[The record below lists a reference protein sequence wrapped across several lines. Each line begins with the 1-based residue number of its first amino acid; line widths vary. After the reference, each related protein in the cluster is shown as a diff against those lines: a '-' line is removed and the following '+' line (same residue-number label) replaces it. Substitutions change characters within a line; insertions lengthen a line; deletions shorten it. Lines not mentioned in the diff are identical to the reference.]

1 MNSLAISGSQKRSY
15 LKWLFWM
22 LALLVLVALSLFAYH
37 FFMVMT
43 DSYGTFYSATDLAD
57 LDSDGDLDV
66 ILHNVRQ
73 EGEFTAFGGAT
84 PWLNQGNGEFGARRL
99 EQDTA
104 GGGWDSAAGDVD
116 RDGDVD
122 LVVFMGYQLRLLLN
136 QGGAQGG
143 QVGDFRIS
151 RNILGPERSG
161 QYGSVILG
169 DLNNDDLLDGVVVA
183 CCGRLFTMD
192 PGDDSPNVSGV
203 WINEWSHEGRLGQ
216 FSVLSALNGLAVRG
230 AALGDLNGD
239 GSLDLYAAVI
249 TPSGGRNGDPA
260 DRILFGDGLGN
271 FVDSGQRLGETDS
284 TAVALGDLDGDG
296 DLDALAGNESGATI
310 WINQGEAQGG
320 KEGELTSFE
329 QGISGER
336 TKAVFLSDLDGDGD
350 LDALVAGIRRAIL
363 WLNDGQAAFTRS
375 SQRFGYSKRY
385 GLAVGDFNGDGR
397 LDIFAAAYDDDFRVW
412 FNQGNGIFQKPG

>member
-1 MNSLAISGSQKRSY
+1 MNTLAISKSQKKSY
-15 LKWLFWM
+15 LKWLFWI

-57 LDSDGDLDV
+57 LDGDGDLDV
-66 ILHNVRQ
+66 LLHNVRQ

-84 PWLNQGNGEFGARRL
+84 PWLNQGNGEFEARRL

-116 RDGDVD
+116 QDGDVD
-122 LVVFMGYQLRLLLN
+122 LVVFMGYRLRLLLN

-143 QVGDFRIS
+143 QVGNFRIS
-151 RNILGPERSG
+151 QNIDGPERSG

-169 DLNNDDLLDGVVVA
+169 DLNDDGKIDGVVVG

-192 PGDDSPNVSGV
+192 PEDDSPNVSGV
-203 WINEWSHEGRLGQ
+203 WINEWTSKGRLGQ
-216 FSVLSALNGLAVRG
+216 FSVLSALSSLAVSG

-239 GSLDLYAAVI
+239 GTLDLYAAVI
-249 TPSGGRNGDPA
+249 APSESRNRDPA
-260 DRILFGDGLGN
+260 DRVLYGDGLGN

-296 DLDALAGNESGATI
+296 DLDALVGNDSGATI
-310 WINQGEAQGG
+310 WINQGGAQGG
-320 KEGELTSFE
+320 EDGVYALLE
-329 QGISGER
+329 QRIPGDQ
-336 TKAVFLSDLDGDGD
+336 TKDVFLSDLDEDGD
-350 LDALVAGIRRAIL
+350 LDALVAGTRRATL
-363 WLNDGQAAFTRS
+363 WLNGGQATFTRS
-375 SQRFGYSKRY
+375 SQRFGYSKRH
-385 GLAVGDFNGDGR
+385 GLAVGDLNGDGR
-397 LDIFAAAYDDDFRVW
+397 LDIFAAAY
-412 FNQGNGIFQKPG
+412 FNQGNGAF